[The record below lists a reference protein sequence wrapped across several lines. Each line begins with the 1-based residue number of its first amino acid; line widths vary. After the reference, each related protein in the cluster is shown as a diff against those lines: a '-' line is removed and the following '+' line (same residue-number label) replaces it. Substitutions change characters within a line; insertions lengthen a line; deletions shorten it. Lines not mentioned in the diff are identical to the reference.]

1 MQKEGKL
8 FSNTLLLGVS
18 SAISKAITFLMLP
31 VYTRALSPSEF
42 GVAEILVST
51 AVLLL
56 PLVSLYAP
64 EAVFRFRAGGERGA
78 LSTGGLFLLLGLLVF
93 AICLPLVGLSQRL
106 RPYLWL
112 LYAYVAASLL
122 RSFLAHVLR
131 SDGAFGIYALQQLFC
146 TLLTVTFQ
154 FLLLNVLSKGV
165 QGYLLAVVLADATTF
180 LVLFLTQP
188 RRFLPDGAVR
198 RALCAKMAGYAL
210 PMIPSTVLWW
220 VIAVSDRYLI
230 LLWAG
235 ESATGLYAAA
245 GRLPG
250 LLTLAVSVFLEGW
263 HYAALRVEKEEQ
275 GALFGRI
282 YGLILPLLVAL
293 CVFLILF
300 SGPLVGLFMSAGYSE
315 AAAFVP
321 LLMLGTLCAGLSN
334 FLGSVYHLHLR
345 SGATLLTAALAAGA
359 NVLLNLLLLPRIGV
373 LGAALSTAI
382 SYALLFFVR
391 LAHTARYI
399 LFPRLVARTLLSFA
413 FMGAGCTLLA
423 IGQAA
428 PGYLFCLFSPVPML
442 DKLLLALRFLQHRGL
457 AFGRGIAKQRKFLK
471 K

>member
-8 FSNTLLLGVS
+8 FSNTLLLGVT

-31 VYTRALSPSEF
+31 VYTAALSPAEF

-64 EAVFRFRAGGERGA
+64 EAVFRFRAGGEQGA
-78 LSTGGLFLLLGLLVF
+78 LTTGGLFLLIGLLVF
-93 AICLPLVGLSQRL
+93 ALSLPLVGLSPRL

-146 TLLTVTFQ
+146 TLLTVLFQ
-154 FLLLNVLSKGV
+154 FLLLRVYQRGV

-180 LVLFLTQP
+180 LVLFATQP

-198 RALCAKMAGYAL
+198 RALCGKMASYAL

-245 GRLPG
+245 GRFPG

-263 HYAALRVEKEEQ
+263 HYAALRAKKEEQ

-282 YGLILPLLVAL
+282 YALFLPLLVLL
-293 CVFLILF
+293 CVGLILF
-300 SGPLVGLFMSAGYSE
+300 SLPLVRLFTSSVYE
-315 AAAFVP
+315 RAAAFVP
-321 LLMLGTLCAGLSN
+321 LLMFGTLCAGLAN

-345 SGATLLTAALAAGA
+345 SGATLFTAALAAGV
-359 NVLLNLLLLPRIGV
+359 NVGLNLLLLPSIGV

-382 SYALLFFVR
+382 AYALLFAVR
-391 LAHTARYI
+391 LWHTARYLRFSRFAPRTAASFCS
-399 LFPRLVARTLLSFA
+399 LFLGCVLLALGCVWQGYLLCLVATLPV
-413 FMGAGCTLLA
+413 AGKILC
-423 IGQAA
+423 
-428 PGYLFCLFSPVPML
+428 
-442 DKLLLALRFLQHRGL
+442 ALRFLQHRGL
-457 AFGRGIAKQRKFLK
+457 AFWKEVAGKRNFLK

>member
-1 MQKEGKL
+1 MEREGKL
-8 FSNTLLLGVS
+8 FSNTLLLGAT

-93 AICLPLVGLSQRL
+93 AICMPLIGLSQRL

-131 SDGAFGIYALQQLFC
+131 SDGAFGVYAMQQLFC
-146 TLLTVTFQ
+146 TLLTILFQ
-154 FLLLNVLSKGV
+154 FLLLNVFAKGV

-188 RRFLPDGAVR
+188 KRFLPDGAVR

-263 HYAALRVEKEEQ
+263 HYAALRVKKEEQ

-282 YGLILPLLVAL
+282 YGLILPVLVAL
-293 CVFLILF
+293 CVALTFF
-300 SGPLVGLFMSAGYSE
+300 SGPLVRLLMSSLYGE

-321 LLMLGTLCAGLSN
+321 LLMFGTLCAGLSN
-334 FLGSVYHLHLR
+334 FLGSIYHLHLK
-345 SGATLLTAALAAGA
+345 SGATLFTAALAAGV
-359 NVLLNLLLLPRIGV
+359 NVLLNLLLLPNVGV

-382 SYALLFFVR
+382 SYALLFSVR

-399 LFPRLVARTLLSFA
+399 AFPRLVSRTLISFLSLVV
-413 FMGAGCTLLA
+413 GCTFLA
-423 IGQAA
+423 VGRAA
-428 PGYLFCLFSPVPML
+428 WGYFLCLFSVVPML
-442 DKLLLALRFLQHRGL
+442 DRLLAALRFLQHRGL
-457 AFGRGIAKQRKFLK
+457 AFWKGLRRQKKFSK